1 MNTSHAT
8 LMVWW
13 KWSGRWRLAGTSL
26 GRARCTPPADTTHLV
41 TKLGTRAMG
50 QTSSADRSAADRELV
65 EKSEKSSLLTDTDD
79 GKVSQPSSPVGSP
92 EKVDPAAAPARPKPE
107 AQEEASSSA
116 AATVRTAAAVVS
128 WMGLNITIGN
138 LNGWIL
144 KRHAFSYPVRTPYS
158 PARACPRGLLSPP
171 SRHHCA
177 TPSPCTPRTP
187 RTCAG
192 RALLTVSVSVTVTVH
207 AQLAPQCPVPTA
219 HSPNVSPCMRRSC
232 SRPYT

>member
-1 MNTSHAT
+1 
-8 LMVWW
+8 
-13 KWSGRWRLAGTSL
+13 
-26 GRARCTPPADTTHLV
+26 
-41 TKLGTRAMG
+41 MG

-92 EKVDPAAAPARPKPE
+92 ERVDPAAAPARPKPE

-144 KRHAFSYPVRTPYS
+144 KRHAFGYPVRTPTCHTHLLVH
-158 PARACPRGLLSPP
+158 ARAGC
-171 SRHHCA
+171 SRHPLA
-177 TPSPCTPRTP
+177 TIAPPPHHARHARHAPAPAVHSSPSASASQSPCTPSSP
-187 RTCAG
+187 PSA
-192 RALLTVSVSVTVTVH
+192 
-207 AQLAPQCPVPTA
+207 QCPRPTG
-219 HSPNVSPCMRRSC
+219 P
-232 SRPYT
+232 

>member
-1 MNTSHAT
+1 
-8 LMVWW
+8 
-13 KWSGRWRLAGTSL
+13 
-26 GRARCTPPADTTHLV
+26 
-41 TKLGTRAMG
+41 MG

-144 KRHAFSYPVRTPYS
+144 KRHAFSYPVRTPRTPPHA

>member
-1 MNTSHAT
+1 
-8 LMVWW
+8 
-13 KWSGRWRLAGTSL
+13 
-26 GRARCTPPADTTHLV
+26 
-41 TKLGTRAMG
+41 MG

-144 KRHAFSYPVRTPYS
+144 KRHAFSYPVRTPRTPPHA

-177 TPSPCTPRTP
+177 TLSPPLRHPLTMHATHATHLRRPCTPHRQ
-187 RTCAG
+187 RQRHSH
-192 RALLTVSVSVTVTVH
+192 RARP
-207 AQLAPQCPVPTA
+207 ARPPVPTA
-219 HSPNVSPCMRRSC
+219 HGPQP
-232 SRPYT
+232 